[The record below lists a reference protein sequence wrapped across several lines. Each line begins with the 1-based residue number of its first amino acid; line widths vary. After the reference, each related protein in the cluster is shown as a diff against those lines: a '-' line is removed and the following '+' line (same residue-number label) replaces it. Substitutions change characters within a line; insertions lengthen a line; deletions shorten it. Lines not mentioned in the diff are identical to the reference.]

1 MGWRVNASFRG
12 PQLQQRLVHDNW
24 SRWIRSRTLGPWLQK
39 MVSVRRNSVSGASLQ
54 NMWKSHS
61 IPIST
66 KIRLMKALVWP
77 VATYGCERW
86 TLRKN
91 EQTRLDAFEM
101 KGLRKILRVSWTSK
115 KTNKWVLNKAAW
127 SKEGTVRHRQNRP
140 LNEQTTSQTRNRR
153 LAGREYLSSGND
165 ERPHPR
171 TDGRTARKH
180 NVTGPST
187 GYAKARY
194 SLAVATLLV
203 VVVVVV
209 VVVTFYNH
217 KFVNCKATLI
227 LEIKNLRNKIQYKP
241 KWCTF
246 IAIMK

>member
-1 MGWRVNASFRG
+1 
-12 PQLQQRLVHDNW
+12 
-24 SRWIRSRTLGPWLQK
+24 
-39 MVSVRRNSVSGASLQ
+39 
-54 NMWKSHS
+54 
-61 IPIST
+61 
-66 KIRLMKALVWP
+66 
-77 VATYGCERW
+77 
-86 TLRKN
+86 
-91 EQTRLDAFEM
+91 M

-209 VVVTFYNH
+209 TFYNH
-217 KFVNCKATLI
+217 NFVNCKATLI
-227 LEIKNLRNKIQYKP
+227 LKIKNLRNKIQYKP
-241 KWCTF
+241 K
-246 IAIMK
+246 